1 MCKTVAPIMLIYFNN
16 NELSTT
22 PIFSTTLK
30 DWGDICEY
38 VKWDWGGI
46 LFESL

>member
-16 NELSTT
+16 IELSTT

-30 DWGDICEY
+30 DWGILCEY
-38 VKWDWGGI
+38 VKSDRGVY